1 MSCRRAISVTRTL
14 TKINLSGGVN
24 IVILCLIKTKQFS
37 AVALPVSRL
46 PYITTCR
53 PTLLE
58 QAMPTAC
65 GYVDLIGF
73 ERTEHIGCWCKYN
86 VGESVKMGKLNRH
99 FFGSI
104 RLKVSLLKY
113 SVISVREY
121 AFYVFF
127 RFKKRDFLTF
137 FWNDVSKN
145 SKKVVSKRLVLQS

>member
-1 MSCRRAISVTRTL
+1 MSCRRAIPVTRTL

-37 AVALPVSRL
+37 AMALPVSRL

-53 PTLLE
+53 RTLFE

-127 RFKKRDFLTF
+127 RFKKNVTFDVFL
-137 FWNDVSKN
+137 K
-145 SKKVVSKRLVLQS
+145 